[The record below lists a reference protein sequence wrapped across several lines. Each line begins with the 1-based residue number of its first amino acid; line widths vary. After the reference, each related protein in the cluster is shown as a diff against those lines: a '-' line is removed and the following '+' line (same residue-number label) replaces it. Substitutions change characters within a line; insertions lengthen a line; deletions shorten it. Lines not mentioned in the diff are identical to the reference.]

1 MFCVRSKKQAEN
13 LQYLEYFSSYPRNSQ
28 QNNTVSWRVS
38 SKDVQ
43 GSTKRKRKK
52 KKKISSLHHVHM
64 SVYLTHTWSY
74 GQMETIL
81 TCDCEYWDLT
91 SLRSH
96 GYFWMFSVNKLTPLP
111 AFINSSWWCLWC
123 TLHVYP
129 LGNSSC
135 FHEILSLQKQASLP
149 GESGTL
155 NFGSLCAARVW
166 SFTRQALI
174 FMATFKATMSP
185 FHLGPL
191 GSNESF
197 H

>member
-1 MFCVRSKKQAEN
+1 MYRE
-13 LQYLEYFSSYPRNSQ
+13 
-28 QNNTVSWRVS
+28 
-38 SKDVQ
+38 VQ
-43 GSTKRKRKK
+43 RERERKK
-52 KKKISSLHHVHM
+52 KKKISSLRHVHM

-91 SLRSH
+91 SLRSR

-135 FHEILSLQKQASLP
+135 FHKILSRRKQASLP
-149 GESGTL
+149 GESRTL
-155 NFGSLCAARVW
+155 LLDRFAPLEFGP
-166 SFTRQALI
+166 FTRQALI
-174 FMATFKATMSP
+174 FYGDIQSHNVTI
-185 FHLGPL
+185 
-191 GSNESF
+191 SF
-197 H
+197 RSFR